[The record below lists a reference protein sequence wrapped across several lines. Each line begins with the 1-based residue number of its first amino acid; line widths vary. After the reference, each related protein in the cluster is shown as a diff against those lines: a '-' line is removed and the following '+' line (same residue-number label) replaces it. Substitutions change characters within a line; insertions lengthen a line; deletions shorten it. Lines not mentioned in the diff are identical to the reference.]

1 MKLPFAAII
10 HLASLASTLASPVLD
25 RENTVS
31 VLSIRTESSPQERCA
46 TVCRIC
52 TNGPDVWDCC
62 ACGNCC
68 VKP

>member
-1 MKLPFAAII
+1 MKMKLLLAAII
-10 HLASLASTLASPVLD
+10 QLGFALASPTFD
-25 RENTVS
+25 TKNTID
-31 VLSIRTESSPQERCA
+31 LSIRNDLSPRCA

-68 VKP
+68 KT